1 MGALSKK
8 RLLAIALAA
17 LLAVL
22 SFSGVV
28 AQGGGG
34 GDDDGGDDTQFA
46 VSIVRHPG
54 VG

>member
-1 MGALSKK
+1 MGALSKE
-8 RLLAIALAA
+8 RLVAIALAV

-22 SFSGVV
+22 SFSGMV
-28 AQGGGG
+28 AQGGG

-46 VSIVRHPG
+46 ASIARHPG